1 MMVAMEIII
10 LGIGPINGGLASRA
24 TMSCETCCRGAGEGV
39 VHHLN
44 QPFAIQQLSGMVVA
58 AGMAG
63 QLKMVMIG
71 HWHWWWVDWC

>member
-1 MMVAMEIII
+1 MVAW
-10 LGIGPINGGLASRA
+10 LAEQLCHVRHA
-24 TMSCETCCRGAGEGV
+24 AGGAGEGV

-44 QPFAIQQLSGMVVA
+44 QQFAIQQLSGMVVA

-71 HWHWWWVDWC
+71 HLASGWHWWWVDWC